1 MAEKGP
7 SNHPKD
13 EDDVVEMKKAL
24 ATGSGSSHTV
34 AASTVAPVVCYCM
47 ASILMT
53 VVNKYV
59 VSGTGFNMNF
69 LLLCMQSSVC
79 VACVYTVKKLRIIS
93 FRDFDTK
100 DAKTW
105 FPISALLVGVIYT
118 GSKSLQYLSIPV
130 YTIFKNL
137 TIILIAYGEVIWFG
151 GRVTGLT
158 LVSFILMVISSII
171 AAWADIS
178 DALAV
183 GDPAVAEAMNG
194 LSAVSG
200 VVSKMN
206 VGYFW
211 MFMNCVTSAAY
222 VLTMRKRIKLTGFS
236 DWDTMFYNN
245 LLSIPVLAVA
255 SIIAEDW
262 GYENLNRNFPPDTRN
277 FLLFAIAFSGAAAVG
292 ISYTTAWCIRA
303 TSSTTYS
310 MVGALNK
317 LPVAASGMIFFGDPV
332 TFGSVT
338 AVAVGFFAG
347 LVYAVA
353 KNNQKKAEAAGQP
366 GIIPLANRTS

>member
-1 MAEKGP
+1 M
-7 SNHPKD
+7 SKD
-13 EDDVVEMKKAL
+13 IGKEEDVVEMKKAM
-24 ATGSGSSHTV
+24 ATGGKESASASSL
-34 AASTVAPVVCYCM
+34 APILCYCC

-53 VVNKYV
+53 VVNKFV
-59 VSGTGFNMNF
+59 VSGKDFNMNF

-79 VACVYTVKKLRIIS
+79 VACVFAVKKIGIIS
-93 FRDFDTK
+93 FRDFDVK
-100 DAKTW
+100 DAKAW
-105 FPISALLVGVIYT
+105 FPISFLLVSVIYT

-137 TIILIAYGEVIWFG
+137 TIILIAYGEVLWFG
-151 GRVTGLT
+151 GRVTRLT
-158 LVSFILMVISSII
+158 LVSFILMVFSSVI

-178 DALAV
+178 DALTA
-183 GDPAVAEAMNG
+183 GDPAVAEGTAWSLDM
-194 LSAVSG
+194 VSD
-200 VVSKMN
+200 VVTNLN

-211 MFMNCVTSAAY
+211 MLVNCLTSAAY
-222 VLTMRKRIKLTGFS
+222 VLAMRKRIKATGFS

-245 LLSIPVLAVA
+245 LLSIPVLIVF
-255 SIIAEDW
+255 SIVVEDW
-262 GYENLNRNFPPDTRN
+262 GTVNLNRNFPEETRN

-332 TFGSVT
+332 TAGSVS
-338 AVAVGFFAG
+338 AVSLGFGAG

-353 KNNQKKAEAAGQP
+353 KNNQKKAEQSSQP
-366 GIIPLANRTS
+366 AIIPLSARKS

>member
-1 MAEKGP
+1 MADKGP
-7 SNHPKD
+7 VHHAKE
-13 EDDVVEMKKAL
+13 EDDVVEIKKAM
-24 ATGSGSSHTV
+24 ATGSGSS
-34 AASTVAPVVCYCM
+34 STF
-47 ASILMT
+47 
-53 VVNKYV
+53 V
-59 VSGTGFNMNF
+59 VSGTHFNMNF

-79 VACVYTVKKLRIIS
+79 VACVFTVKRLGIIS
-93 FRDFDTK
+93 FRDFDMK
-100 DAKTW
+100 DAKVW
-105 FPISALLVGVIYT
+105 WPISVMLVGVIYT

-158 LVSFILMVISSII
+158 LVSFILMVASSII

-178 DALAV
+178 DALAI
-183 GDPAVAEAMNG
+183 GDPAVAEAAYG
-194 LSAVSG
+194 LASVTG

-206 VGYFW
+206 IGYFW
-211 MFMNCVTSAAY
+211 MFLNCATSAAY

-255 SIIAEDW
+255 SIVAENW
-262 GYENLNRNFPPDTRN
+262 GYENLVRNF
-277 FLLFAIAFSGAAAVG
+277 
-292 ISYTTAWCIRA
+292 
-303 TSSTTYS
+303 

-317 LPVAASGMIFFGDPV
+317 LPVAASGMIFFGDRV

-338 AVAVGFFAG
+338 AVSVGFFAG

-353 KNNQKKAEAAGQP
+353 KNNQKKAETASQQSV
-366 GIIPLANRTS
+366 IPLANRTS